1 MSSGIK
7 WFCGSFLA
15 TMSSSRVA
23 KIFAEVVG
31 MDLDTGDKPK
41 LCDVF
46 SVDRVNGEFVELGIV
61 DDAKDFYETLEYLN
75 ETVHKFGGTLSG
87 YAVVEYDNGELCH
100 VGFTEDGDIKEFD
113 VYDIIAVSTDK
124 MSKIKKYVESLNE

>member
-15 TMSSSRVA
+15 TMNSSRVA
-23 KIFAEVVG
+23 KIFAEVVS
-31 MDLDTGDKPK
+31 MDLNTDDKPN

-61 DDAKDFYETLEYLN
+61 DDAKDFYEALEYLN
-75 ETVHKFGGTLSG
+75 ETVHKFCGTLSG
-87 YAVVEYDNGELCH
+87 YSVVEYDNGELCH
-100 VGFTEDGDIKEFD
+100 VGFNKDGDIEEFD

-124 MSKIKKYVESLNE
+124 MAKIKKYVEEL